1 MYLIPVVSAP
11 SPVQVIFDKLPR
23 SMETEKLP
31 RKPIYYI
38 TLSIQLGLLASLR
51 ISFILFYFIIIQQ
64 KKKWKSSELLLYFL
78 QF

>member
-1 MYLIPVVSAP
+1 
-11 SPVQVIFDKLPR
+11 
-23 SMETEKLP
+23 METEKLP

-38 TLSIQLGLLASLR
+38 TLSIQLGLLASIR